1 MIDLQSILFNTYSG
15 HQYFLVFY
23 LQGFTYPVRSHF
35 LEDILET
42 TKYKLTQHNQIDDYG
57 FEKKWKM
64 EKQSLSKKK
73 SQLASAVEVT

>member
-1 MIDLQSILFNTYSG
+1 MCSIAYLIIYNLNTYDV
-15 HQYFLVFY
+15 FVFY

-35 LEDILET
+35 LEEILET